1 MMADAAARE
10 DTSSPEYQRLAWDSL
25 RKRLNGVVN
34 KATGENLRHL
44 LPELFRL
51 NLVRGRGLLCQALL
65 KAQVASPGFTPVY
78 AALVAVVN
86 TKLPE
91 VGELLCV
98 RLLSALLR
106 AYSRGDKAVLTA
118 ASRFAAHLVNQG
130 VLHEVVALELLVLLL
145 ERPTDDSVEVAV
157 AFCKQVGAFLQDAAP
172 RGLHAVFERLRA
184 LLHEGEGVSRRT
196 QYVVEGLFAVR
207 KAGFEAS
214 GFPAVDPALDLVEA
228 DDQVTHEIS
237 LESLGGGGGAGGGGG
252 NGAGGT
258 QPELN
263 VFRVDPEYEARER
276 EWAAISREILGEE
289 DEDEE
294 EEGEDDDDDDDD
306 EEEEQGAGGEQAAG
320 GGAPTAPASAQQI
333 ADATG
338 TNLVNLRRTI
348 YLTIMSSLDF
358 EEAGHKLMK
367 IAVPQG
373 LEAEVPVMII
383 ECCSQERTYVRYYG
397 LLAARFCSLRREYRD
412 AFADCF
418 AKQYGVIHRLETN
431 KLRNVAKLYAHVL
444 SAGALPWHVLS
455 CVRLTEEDTT
465 SASRIFVKYLFQ
477 ELSEI
482 MGLAE
487 LNAKLQD
494 PLLLGQQGEGGARRG
509 GVGGGGGGGG
519 AAAVG
524 EGGPLSGLFPQD
536 STAHL
541 RFAINFFTSIGLGGV
556 TDRARALYKELP
568 KLLAARAAEEAA
580 AAKRAREEER
590 EREKRERRR
599 ERGSGGGGR
608 GRSRS
613 RTRSRSPTSSSY
625 TRSSR
630 STSRSYSTS
639 SRSRSYSSRSRSRST
654 SSRSR
659 SYSSRSRS
667 RSRSRSPSSSRSRS
681 RSYSSRSRSR
691 SYSSRSRSR
700 SRSSSSRSRS
710 RSRSPRRGAGGS
722 KQRER
727 GREERRGR
735 SRTPPREIAAAPA
748 AAAQQGGG
756 GNGDGTGAAPAPAA
770 AAGDGKDKEA
780 VNGK

>member
-1 MMADAAARE
+1 MMAAAAARD
-10 DTSSPEYQRLAWDSL
+10 DTSSPEYQRLTWDAL
-25 RKRLNGVVN
+25 RKALNGVVN
-34 KATGENLRHL
+34 KATPQNLRHL
-44 LPELFRL
+44 LPELFRE

-106 AYSRGDKAVLTA
+106 AYARGDKAVLTA
-118 ASRFAAHLVNQG
+118 TSRFAAHLVNQG

-145 ERPTDDSVEVAV
+145 ERPTDDSVEAAV

-228 DDQVTHEIS
+228 DDQVTHELS
-237 LESLGGGGGAGGGGG
+237 LESLGGGGGGGGGGGAGGGGG
-252 NGAGGT
+252 GGGANANAGT

-263 VFRVDPEYEARER
+263 VFRVDPDYEAHER
-276 EWAAISREILGEE
+276 EWAAISREILGE
-289 DEDEE
+289 DEE
-294 EEGEDDDDDDDD
+294 EEGEEDEDESGDSDESDDD
-306 EEEEQGAGGEQAAG
+306 EEGGEKQEDGAAQ
-320 GGAPTAPASAQQI
+320 PPPQQASAQQI

-358 EEAGHKLMK
+358 EEAGHKLLK
-367 IAVPQG
+367 IAVPRG

-397 LLAARFCSLRREYRD
+397 LLASRFCSLRREYRH
-412 AFADCF
+412 AFEECF
-418 AKQYGVIHRLETN
+418 GKQYAVIHRLETN
-431 KLRNVAKLYAHVL
+431 KLRNVAKLYAHML
-444 SAGALPWHVLS
+444 AAGALSWAVLG

-482 MGLAE
+482 LGLAE
-487 LNAKLQD
+487 LNARLQD
-494 PLLLGQQGEGGARRG
+494 PALSSWPQQQQQE
-509 GVGGGGGGGG
+509 GGGGGGQ

-524 EGGPLSGLFPQD
+524 GSSQAPLDGLFPAD

-556 TDRARALYKELP
+556 TDRARALYKDLP

-590 EREKRERRR
+590 ERERR
-599 ERGSGGGGR
+599 ERG
-608 GRSRS
+608 RSRG
-613 RTRSRSPTSSSY
+613 
-625 TRSSR
+625 
-630 STSRSYSTS
+630 
-639 SRSRSYSSRSRSRST
+639 
-654 SSRSR
+654 
-659 SYSSRSRS
+659 RSRS
-667 RSRSRSPSSSRSRS
+667 RSRSRSSSSYTRSTSSRSF
-681 RSYSSRSRSR
+681 SSRSRSR

-700 SRSSSSRSRS
+700 SRSTSSRSRSRSRSSRSRSRSRSQSSYSTSSRSRSRSSSSRSRSRS
-710 RSRSPRRGAGGS
+710 RSRSPRRRGGS
-722 KQRER
+722 KDER
-727 GREERRGR
+727 GRSREEERRGR
-735 SRTPPREIAAAPA
+735 SRTPPRRQIAAAAAAPA
-748 AAAQQGGG
+748 AAPEQAAAGGG
-756 GNGDGTGAAPAPAA
+756 GGGGGGGDKEVPAPDAGKETEAA
-770 AAGDGKDKEA
+770 
-780 VNGK
+780 NGK